1 LWGWYEPTDRARQL
15 IASRKYRYIS
25 PAIRWGARDKVT
37 GKSTGTVLTSV
48 ALVNK
53 PFLEEMPEIHLCEMQ
68 DSGFRIQG
76 DKRKGFS

>member
-1 LWGWYEPTDRARQL
+1 L
-15 IASRKYRYIS
+15 IAGREYRYIS
-25 PAIRWGARDKVT
+25 PAIRWGAKDKVT
-37 GKSTGTVLTSV
+37 GKATGTVLTSV

-76 DKRKGFS
+76 DKRTGFS